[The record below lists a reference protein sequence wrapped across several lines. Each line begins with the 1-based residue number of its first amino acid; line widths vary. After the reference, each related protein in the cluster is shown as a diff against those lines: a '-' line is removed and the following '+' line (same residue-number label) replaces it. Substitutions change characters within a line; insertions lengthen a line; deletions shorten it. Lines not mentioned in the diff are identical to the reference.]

1 MESLNQHFLLNY
13 YWANDKKIFR
23 KKFSEK
29 KVSEIKPPGK

>member
-23 KKFSEK
+23 KK
-29 KVSEIKPPGK
+29 VSEIKPPGK

>member
-23 KKFSEK
+23 KKIFRK